1 MPVLYLRGNV
11 VARHIRGALAGLLVG
26 GLIMTDSAAA
36 GPGSSPQSGS
46 DDGSGNVRQRS
57 DANVNLPTPT
67 FGGTQFWGDVRFFSG
82 WRIQQN
88 VFTGHHRVLDPSG
101 IRRAWGAREACED
114 HLDGLI
120 RDRKISPMSGT
131 AVILLHGAIRS
142 SKSLAKMGVALAEDG
157 YTIVPFAYPST
168 KAEIETSADYLQQVV
183 ERLEGIEKIH
193 FVTHSMGGLVVR
205 SWSGRYGDK
214 RCGRLVM
221 MGVPNLGARMAD
233 HLKTNLLFKLLYGQ
247 AGQQLSSE
255 SKGFIAQLP
264 TPKFEF
270 GVIAGKAGTARGFNP
285 LVPGDDD
292 GTVSVESTRLP
303 GATDFVSIRGGHSF
317 LMFKPEVIEWTRR
330 YLKHGHF
337 REDGTRKPIAVETRG
352 QDKKPGPVASDPD

>member
-1 MPVLYLRGNV
+1 MTRK
-11 VARHIRGALAGLLVG
+11 IQGALVGLLVS
-26 GLIMTDSAAA
+26 GLIMTDSAFSE
-36 GPGSSPQSGS
+36 PGSSPKPGS
-46 DDGSGNVRQRS
+46 DGGAGKGKQRS
-57 DANVNLPTPT
+57 ASKVNLPTPT
-67 FGGTQFWGDVRFFSG
+67 FGGGQFWGDVRFFSG

-114 HLDGLI
+114 HLDEVI
-120 RDRKISPMSGT
+120 RTEKLPPMSGT

-142 SKSLAKMGVALAEDG
+142 SKSLAKLGLVLAEDG
-157 YTIVPFAYPST
+157 YTIVPFDYPST

-214 RCGRLVM
+214 RSGRLVM
-221 MGVPNLGARMAD
+221 MGVPNFGARMAD

-247 AGQQLSSE
+247 AGQQLSSD
-255 SKGFIAQLP
+255 SGGFIAQLP

-270 GVIAGKAGTARGFNP
+270 GVIAGKAGTPRGFNP

-317 LMFKPEVIEWTRR
+317 LMFKPKVVEWTRR

-337 REDGTRKPIAVETRG
+337 REDGTRQPIPIETRDD
-352 QDKKPGPVASDPD
+352 DKKTGSVAGDPG